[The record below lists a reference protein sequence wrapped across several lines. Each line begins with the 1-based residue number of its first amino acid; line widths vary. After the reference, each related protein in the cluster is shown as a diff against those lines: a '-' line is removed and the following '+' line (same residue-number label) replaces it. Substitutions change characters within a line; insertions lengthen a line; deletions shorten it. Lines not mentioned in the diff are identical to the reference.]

1 MNIQNLF
8 FVQGMELLF
17 SLMNAMPLDLLE
29 RLEEELKNFLALKAK
44 WISSIQL
51 LERLLEEQLE
61 VIPQLPN
68 KSLICSGK
76 DQDHTCSPIHY
87 HQLWLLQQVR

>member
-1 MNIQNLF
+1 MEIQNLF

-44 WISSIQL
+44 WTSSIQL
-51 LERLLEEQLE
+51 LERLLEEQ
-61 VIPQLPN
+61 
-68 KSLICSGK
+68 
-76 DQDHTCSPIHY
+76 PISKFQY
-87 HQLWLLQQVR
+87 LFS